1 MSVSP
6 AGEPWQLITSLARST
21 ASEVSQSTLRKDIS
35 RTLPAPSEAT
45 VAKLLELL
53 ERVFIL
59 ETIQPWAVSLRSKA
73 RLRRSPKYHSADPA
87 LAAAALRADTSRLS
101 TDLATRRLSTDLA
114 TLGFLFES
122 AAIHDL
128 LVHTEALGGHLYH
141 YRDSN
146 GHEIDAVITMPN
158 GSWAAIE
165 VKVGGG
171 QVQRGAQS
179 LASAIAQIDMAPPA
193 FKAVTTGTGFRATL
207 PDGTIMFPLHELRP

>member
-1 MSVSP
+1 M
-6 AGEPWQLITSLARST
+6 
-21 ASEVSQSTLRKDIS
+21 
-35 RTLPAPSEAT
+35 
-45 VAKLLELL
+45 
-53 ERVFIL
+53 
-59 ETIQPWAVSLRSKA
+59 
-73 RLRRSPKYHSADPA
+73 
-87 LAAAALRADTSRLS
+87 RADTS
-101 TDLATRRLSTDLA
+101 RLSTDLA

-171 QVQRGAQS
+171 QVQRGARR

-207 PDGTIMFPLHELRP
+207 PDGTITFPLHELRP

>member
-6 AGEPWQLITSLARST
+6 AGEPWQLIASLARST

-53 ERVFIL
+53 ERVFVFIL

-87 LAAAALRADTSRLS
+87 LAAAALRADTS
-101 TDLATRRLSTDLA
+101 RLSTDLA

-165 VKVGGG
+165 VKIGGG

-193 FKAVTTGTGFRATL
+193 FKAVIIGTGFRATL
-207 PDGTIMFPLHELRP
+207 PDGTITFPLHELRP

>member
-1 MSVSP
+1 MDT
-6 AGEPWQLITSLARST
+6 AGVTGTSYLPRAVDPLMAR
-21 ASEVSQSTLRKDIS
+21 VL
-35 RTLPAPSEAT
+35 TLP
-45 VAKLLELL
+45 

-59 ETIQPWAVSLRSKA
+59 EAIPPWAVSLRSKA
-73 RLRRSPKYHSADPA
+73 RLRRSPKYHLADPA
-87 LAAAALRADTSRLS
+87 LAAAALHADTSRLS
-101 TDLATRRLSTDLA
+101 ADPE

-122 AAIHDL
+122 AVIHDL
-128 LVHTEALGGHLYH
+128 LAHTEALGGHLYH

-165 VKVGGG
+165 VKIGGG

-193 FKAVTTGTGFRATL
+193 FKAVIIGTGFRATL
-207 PDGTIMFPLHELRP
+207 PDGTITFPLHELRP